1 MNGEL
6 HANMATLKHC
16 QSPAN
21 MPTLLIQNARCIATF
36 DQANPLA
43 ARELHDASIFI
54 RGNIIEAIG
63 PAADLPH
70 TADEVINARGHLV
83 TPGLIN
89 THHHMTQSLTRA
101 IPQVQNA
108 ELFGWLRGLY
118 PIWAGL
124 TPEMV
129 RVSTQIA
136 MAELLLSGCTT
147 SSDHLY
153 IYPNRVRLDDS
164 IEAAQAIG
172 MRFVASRGSMSVG
185 QSQGG
190 LPPDAVVENEDTI
203 LKDTQRLIET
213 WHDPRH
219 GAMVNL
225 AVAPCSPFSVSQD
238 LMRQSALLAR
248 SHKVRL
254 HTHLAE
260 NDHDLAYSREKFN
273 CTPTQYAQD
282 LGWLGPDVWHAHCVK
297 LNEAGISLFAA
308 TRTGVAHCPCSNMRL
323 GSGIAPIRKMLDAGV
338 PIGLGVDGSASNDAA
353 HMVNEARQALLLAR
367 VGRAM
372 QPPETRTQADGSQRP
387 FFGCDLGPAEMTARD
402 ALTIATRGGA
412 QVLGRP
418 DIGHIAVGM
427 CADLALFDLDTLG
440 FAGAAVHDPVG
451 ALLLC
456 ASPQAAYTIVNG
468 TIVVRDGQLSTLEL
482 GPLIERH
489 NRLARQLANAAH

>member
-1 MNGEL
+1 
-6 HANMATLKHC
+6 
-16 QSPAN
+16 
-21 MPTLLIQNARCIATF
+21 MPNLLIKNARCIATF
-36 DQANPLA
+36 DHADPALG
-43 ARELHDASIFI
+43 RELRDASLFI
-54 RGNIIEAIG
+54 VDRRIAFVG
-63 PAADLPH
+63 PTSDLPPEAH
-70 TADEVINARGHLV
+70 TADEVIDARRHLV

-89 THHHMTQSLTRA
+89 THHHMFQSLTRA
-101 IPQVQNA
+101 IPAVQNA

-118 PIWAGL
+118 PLWAGL

-129 RVSTQIA
+129 QVSTQVA
-136 MAELLLSGCTT
+136 MAELLMSGCTT

-153 IYPNRVRLDDS
+153 IYPNGVRLDDS

-172 MRFVASRGSMSVG
+172 MRFTASRGSMSVG

-190 LPPDAVVENEDTI
+190 LPPDRMVEREDFI
-203 LKDTQRLIET
+203 LKDTQRLIEQH
-213 WHDPRH
+213 HDASH
-219 GAMVNL
+219 GAMVNV

-238 LMRQSALLAR
+238 LMRESALLAR
-248 SHKVRL
+248 SLKARL

-297 LNEAGISLFAA
+297 LDDEGISLFAA

-323 GSGIAPIRKMLDAGV
+323 ASGIAPIRRMLDAGV
-338 PIGLGVDGSASNDAA
+338 PVGLGVDGSASNDAA

-372 QPPETRTQADGSQRP
+372 QPPEQRDGKT

-402 ALTIATRGGA
+402 ALNIATRGGA
-412 QVLGRP
+412 QVLGRS
-418 DIGHIAVGM
+418 DIGHLAVGM

-440 FAGAAVHDPVG
+440 FAGGAVHDAVG
-451 ALLLC
+451 SLLLC
-456 ASPQAAYTIVNG
+456 ASPQADYTLVNG
-468 TIVVRDGQLSTLEL
+468 RVVVRNGQLATLEL
-482 GPLIERH
+482 GPLVERH
-489 NRLARQLANAAH
+489 NALAVQLANQMR